1 MYLDLEARLLLLQQE
16 ELEVEEDLNRYIER
30 IQEAINT
37 TI

>member
-1 MYLDLEARLLLLQQE
+1 MRLDLEARLLPLQQE
-16 ELEVEEDLNRYIER
+16 ELKAEEDLNRYTER